1 MTNELLSEQQGLINF
16 AIKFHNA
23 KVMEAY
29 GHKKD
34 EESQKIISLM
44 LLTEK
49 DSLVVSLYKMNNF
62 YNVADRATREYID
75 YPGQSIVKRSPAG
88 IIGEVRLVGTK
99 KHVNGKPVGSYR
111 VKIPHFKEELVASVR
126 DYHQEFGNV
135 RMLYVFADKKQ
146 LKVNVS
152 TEKEGWR
159 VLNHL
164 LKAVDPAK
172 KLGTAEEHAYKGN
185 MPPDAEPHKL
195 TGLTMTAKAIRVIYP
210 DKTSV
215 VHQI

>member
-44 LLTEK
+44 LLTDK

-88 IIGEVRLVGTK
+88 IIGEIRLVGTK

-146 LKVNVS
+146 LK
-152 TEKEGWR
+152 
-159 VLNHL
+159 
-164 LKAVDPAK
+164 AVDPAK

>member
-34 EESQKIISLM
+34 EESQRILSLM
-44 LLTEK
+44 LLTDK
-49 DSLVVSLYKMNNF
+49 DSLIVSLYKMNNF
-62 YNVADRATREYID
+62 YNVADRSTREYID
-75 YPGQSIVKRSPAG
+75 YPGQSIVKRSRAV
-88 IIGEVRLVGTK
+88 ILGEVRLSSAK
-99 KHVNGKPVGSYR
+99 KYVNGKPIGTYR
-111 VKIPHFKEELVASVR
+111 IKIPHFKEELFASVR
-126 DYHQEFGNV
+126 DYHQEFGNT
-135 RMLYVFADKKQ
+135 RMIYAFEDKKQ
-146 LKVNVS
+146 LKVNVIS
-152 TEKEGWR
+152 ETEGYR

-164 LKAVDPAK
+164 LKAVDPKK

-195 TGLTMTAKAIRVIYP
+195 TGLTLTAKAVRVLYP
-210 DKTSV
+210 DKTSLV
-215 VHQI
+215 YQL

>member
-1 MTNELLSEQQGLINF
+1 MTNQLLSEQQGLMNF

-23 KVMEAY
+23 KVVEAY
-29 GHKKD
+29 VHRKDDETKKLV
-34 EESQKIISLM
+34 ELM
-44 LLTEK
+44 LITEK
-49 DSLVVSLYKMNNF
+49 DSLITALFRMNNF
-62 YNVADRATREYID
+62 YNVADRTSREYID
-75 YPGQSIVKRSPAG
+75 YPGQSIVKREPIG
-88 IIGEVRLVGTK
+88 IVGEVRLGSAK
-99 KHVNGKPVGSYR
+99 KYVNGKAVGTYR
-111 VKIPHFKEELVASVR
+111 ITIPHFKEELVESIR

-152 TEKEGWR
+152 SQKEGFR

-164 LKAVDPAK
+164 LQAVDPK
-172 KLGTAEEHAYKGN
+172 KKMGTAEAHAYEGN

-195 TGLTMTAKAIRVIYP
+195 TGLTLAAKSIRVISP

-215 VHQI
+215 VYQL